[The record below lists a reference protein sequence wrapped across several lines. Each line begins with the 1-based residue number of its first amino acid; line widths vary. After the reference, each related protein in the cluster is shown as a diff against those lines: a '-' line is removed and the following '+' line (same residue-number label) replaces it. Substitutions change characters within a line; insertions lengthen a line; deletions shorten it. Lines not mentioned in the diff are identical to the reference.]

1 MPLIRKTSQKDRVGT
16 EIDITPENKFAPVEL
31 VRADFQ
37 MPTQAL
43 VTANGSGQDL
53 VPFEVFKPIPFPAS
67 NENVWR
73 GHSHPGQAAFGHRR
87 QQTYQKRSVN
97 EIVILPGDVGP

>member
-1 MPLIRKTSQKDRVGT
+1 
-16 EIDITPENKFAPVEL
+16 
-31 VRADFQ
+31 
-37 MPTQAL
+37 
-43 VTANGSGQDL
+43 

>member
-1 MPLIRKTSQKDRVGT
+1 MRLIRETGQKDRVGT

-43 VTANGSGQDL
+43 VTTNGSGQNL
-53 VPFEVFKPIPFPAS
+53 VPFEVFQPIPCPAS
-67 NENVWR
+67 NKDVWR
-73 GHSHPGQAAFGHRR
+73 G
-87 QQTYQKRSVN
+87 QTVTSSTNRLIK
-97 EIVILPGDVGP
+97 L